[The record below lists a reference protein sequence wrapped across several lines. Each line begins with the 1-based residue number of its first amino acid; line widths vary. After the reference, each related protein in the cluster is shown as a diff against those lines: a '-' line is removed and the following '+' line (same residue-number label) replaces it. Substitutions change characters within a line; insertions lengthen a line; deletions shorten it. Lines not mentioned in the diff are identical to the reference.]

1 MEFINSCNC
10 IVDYN
15 ILEKA
20 IIAECDRRGIKPKNS
35 YKIYDYRGYAGIS
48 LKHNKESVHR
58 IIGKYMV
65 GFNFDKNIHV
75 HHLDGNKM
83 NNSVSNLQVIRNDLH
98 FKAHD
103 VHKYIPEDYKRSFGE
118 RMRPIVSRTDV
129 TKENVTELRK
139 IGLTI
144 QEIAKKLNCGE
155 NTVYRR
161 LGMKDY

>member
-1 MEFINSCNC
+1 MKFINSCNC

-20 IIAECDRRGIKPKNS
+20 IIEECNRRGIEPKDS

-48 LKHNKESVHR
+48 LKHDKVSIHR

-65 GFNFDKNIHV
+65 GFNFGRNICV

-83 NNSVSNLQVIRNDLH
+83 NNSISNLQVIRSELHIKEHDL
-98 FKAHD
+98 
-103 VHKYIPEDYKRSFGE
+103 HKYIPEDYKRNFGK
-118 RMRPIVSRTDV
+118 RMKPIVSRTDV
-129 TKENVTELRK
+129 TKENVAELRRM
-139 IGLTI
+139 GLTI
-144 QEIAKKLNCGE
+144 QEFAKKLNCGK
-155 NTVYRR
+155 NTVSRR

>member
-1 MEFINSCNC
+1 MKFINSCNC

-20 IIAECDRRGIKPKNS
+20 IIAECDRRSIKPKDS

-48 LKHNKESVHR
+48 LKHDKVSIHR

-65 GFNFDKNIHV
+65 GFNFGRKIYV

-83 NNSVSNLQVIRNDLH
+83 NNSISNLQVIRSDLH
-98 FKAHD
+98 IKEHD
-103 VHKYIPEDYKRSFGE
+103 IHKYIPEDYKHSFGK
-118 RMRPIVSRTDV
+118 RMKTIISRTDV

-139 IGLTI
+139 MGLTI
-144 QEIAKKLNCGE
+144 PEIAKKLNCGI
-155 NTVYRR
+155 NTINRR

>member
-20 IIAECDRRGIKPKNS
+20 IIAECDRRCIKPKHS

-48 LKHNKESVHR
+48 LKHDKVSVHR

-65 GFNFDKNIHV
+65 GFDFDSSISV
-75 HHLDGNKM
+75 HHLDGNKL

-98 FKAHD
+98 IREHD
-103 VHKYIPEDYKRSFGE
+103 IHKYVPENHKRSFGE
-118 RMRPIVSRTDV
+118 RMKPVVSRTDV
-129 TKENVTELRK
+129 TRENVAEL
-139 IGLTI
+139 IEMGLTTP
-144 QEIAKKLNCGE
+144 EIAKRLNCGTS
-155 NTVYRR
+155 TVKRR
-161 LGMKDY
+161 LGVKDY